1 MEDWLLNRFTHW
13 TDPIFDHRER
23 IWR

>member
-1 MEDWLLNRFTHW
+1 MEDWLINRFTHW